1 MPSLLLLD
9 ASCQLQLPSPALQCY
24 ESRISRKPSHV
35 RLYTLNRNYDVR
47 FYPVKQYSFPKR
59 PHSLGRL
66 TDQAELL
73 TRVLTWLCGPTVLCI
88 PSSRRDTVHLA
99 TVHAY
104 RRDMTAT
111 EGPPR
116 AHDRNGRRRA
126 FSSWMK
132 RLASLK
138 NPSSESGTI
147 RWSNKRHAGN
157 KDKKSSNKHTPYPLS
172 ESNELNERES
182 RSQSAPSL
190 AYSGYDSH
198 AHATS
203 TKSTAPTV
211 STNGTNGTNG
221 EAGRSD
227 EVYSKAGTL
236 TTAGGGISTIG
247 GGEGSTFSSPAPSVR
262 SMTTTLT
269 TVQSAAPS
277 NQFHVAQNHNHGLTH
292 VNSTQSTSTQQ
303 VQFSHQFPTTPVSAV
318 PPHLA
323 PHGHPTY
330 STATANNI
338 LTDNASILTLAS
350 SSKHRRRNSLD
361 TNASIRALPPSS
373 LFGGS
378 RESLPLSILSGNA
391 AEPSSASAFSVGG
404 VPNRPSIA
412 GLAST
417 ERASV
422 YSSSGVAYLNGASER
437 NSLHTNRQGLDGA
450 SIRSG
455 HYSHARNDS
464 TAASLSGGVSGNP
477 LTGPV
482 VTQTMS
488 NGRISRRS
496 SGWGEI
502 TDGGSDEEKEAEQKT
517 EEKTA
522 DEKSE
527 HKVQW
532 LAVSS
537 EKSCDGATPKQENF
551 P

>member
-1 MPSLLLLD
+1 M
-9 ASCQLQLPSPALQCY
+9 A
-24 ESRISRKPSHV
+24 
-35 RLYTLNRNYDVR
+35 
-47 FYPVKQYSFPKR
+47 
-59 PHSLGRL
+59 
-66 TDQAELL
+66 
-73 TRVLTWLCGPTVLCI
+73 
-88 PSSRRDTVHLA
+88 
-99 TVHAY
+99 
-104 RRDMTAT
+104 AT

-157 KDKKSSNKHTPYPLS
+157 KSKKSSNKHTPYPLS

-211 STNGTNGTNG
+211 STNGTNG

-277 NQFHVAQNHNHGLTH
+277 NQFYVAQNHNHGLTH
-292 VNSTQSTSTQQ
+292 VNSTQSTSAQQ

-422 YSSSGVAYLNGASER
+422 YSSSGVAYLNGAGER
-437 NSLHTNRQGLDGA
+437 TSLHTNRQGLDGA

-464 TAASLSGGVSGNP
+464 TAASLSGGVSGTP

-482 VTQTMS
+482 VTQTVS

-532 LAVSS
+532 LAVGS
-537 EKSCDGATPKQENF
+537 EKSCAGVTPKQENF